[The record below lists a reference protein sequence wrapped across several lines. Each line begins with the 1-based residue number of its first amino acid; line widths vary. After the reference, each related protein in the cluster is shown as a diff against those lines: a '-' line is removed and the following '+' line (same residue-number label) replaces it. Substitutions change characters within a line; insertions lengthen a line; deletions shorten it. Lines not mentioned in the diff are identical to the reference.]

1 MSRVA
6 RNNSAYNAPLRNY
19 FFKIWYPKYKE
30 LLCQIK
36 IAMVVTPV
44 YYFVFP
50 MGFKRRQDQIL
61 VSKDLIINQEKPHR
75 IKD

>member
-1 MSRVA
+1 VSRVA

-19 FFKIWYPKYKE
+19 FFKFGIQNIRSYYVK
-30 LLCQIK
+30 K

-50 MGFKRRQDQIL
+50 MNFKRHQDQIL